1 MVQKHAS
8 TQKFA
13 AVLSLQCI
21 FNVIRVAPVVKHL
34 TKCKILLDTFPSP
47 HCASVGE
54 AAPDFP
60 HHKIQP
66 LSASTRAPRG
76 M

>member
-21 FNVIRVAPVVKHL
+21 FNVIRGAPVVKHL
-34 TKCKILLDTFPSP
+34 TKCKILLDTFQFT
-47 HCASVGE
+47 HCECVTE
-54 AAPDFP
+54 LAPGFLNRE
-60 HHKIQP
+60 I
-66 LSASTRAPRG
+66 
-76 M
+76 